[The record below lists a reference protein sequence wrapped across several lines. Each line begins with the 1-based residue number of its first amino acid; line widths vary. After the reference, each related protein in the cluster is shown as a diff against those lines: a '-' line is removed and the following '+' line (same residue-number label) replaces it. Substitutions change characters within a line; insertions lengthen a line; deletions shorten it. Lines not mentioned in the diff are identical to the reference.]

1 MVIGKYIP
9 ATGDTEEVVEKEFF
23 GQGFIY
29 KNDEAF
35 RKNMDEIC
43 YIPEFSR
50 LSCFNEETN
59 EDVEYGSHT
68 KYTRRDFINLCNDNE
83 KLAEMLFDDVDWQH
97 PESLLE
103 EWSECGLGED

>member
-9 ATGDTEEVVEKEFF
+9 AAGDTEEYVEKEFF

-35 RKNMDEIC
+35 RRSMDRVC
-43 YIPEFSR
+43 YIPEYSR
-50 LSCFNEETN
+50 LSYFDEETN
-59 EDVEYGSHT
+59 EDVEYGAHT
-68 KYTRRDFINLCNDNE
+68 KYTRRDFIKLCNGNE